1 MYIAIC
7 DEDAVQR
14 RVLTDAVRTAL
25 AKESLSFQIRE
36 YARVQELLYDVQ
48 DGDCVDAIFIDMAM
62 AGGWEGVLTLRRF
75 GYEGF
80 LVLMSD
86 CRERILDGYT
96 VEADGY
102 LTKPFDVGCVRE
114 LLARLC
120 LRARKACLTVRCH
133 SRIVRVPYHE
143 ILYIES
149 RNARC
154 VIHRLGH
161 TEHILYAHL
170 DDLERELA
178 DARFLRCHQS
188 YLVNMD
194 HIIAADRQFMMSN
207 GDTVSIRQ
215 RELRHLREQYHQ
227 YVRPTERKI

>member
-1 MYIAIC
+1 MHIAIC
-7 DEDAVQR
+7 DADIQQR
-14 RVLTDAVRTAL
+14 RALSDAVRSAL
-25 AKESLSFQIRE
+25 SKESCSFQIKE
-36 YARVQELLYDVQ
+36 YARVQDLLYDVQ
-48 DGDCVDAIFIDMAM
+48 DGDCVDAIFIDMAV
-62 AGGWEGVLTLRRF
+62 AGGWEAVLTLRRF

-86 CRERILDGYT
+86 CRERILDGYA

-102 LTKPFDVGCVRE
+102 LPKPFEKRCICE

-120 LRARKACLTVRCH
+120 LRAKKACLIVRCH
-133 SRIVRVPYHE
+133 ARIVRVPYHE

-161 TEHILYAHL
+161 TEHIVYAQL
-170 DDLERELA
+170 DDLERELN

-194 HIIAADRQFMMSN
+194 HIVAADRQFSMSN
-207 GDTVSIRQ
+207 GDAVSIRQ
-215 RELRHLREQYHQ
+215 RELRQLRETVSAYW
-227 YVRPTERKI
+227 RAK

>member
-1 MYIAIC
+1 MHIAIC
-7 DEDAVQR
+7 DEEAAQR
-14 RVLTDAVRTAL
+14 RVLADAVRTAL
-25 AKESLSFQIRE
+25 SKESVSFQIKE
-36 YARVQELLYDVQ
+36 YDRVRELLYDVQ
-48 DGDCVDAIFIDMAM
+48 DGDCVDAVFIDMGI
-62 AGGWEGVLTLRRF
+62 AGGWEGVVALRRF

-86 CRERILDGYT
+86 CRERILDGYA

-102 LTKPFDVGCVRE
+102 LTKPFEMNGIRE

-161 TEHILYAHL
+161 REHILYAQL
-170 DDLERELA
+170 DDLERELN

-194 HIIAADRQFMMSN
+194 QIITADRQFVMSN
-207 GDTVSIRQ
+207 GDAVAIRQ
-215 RELRHLREQYHQ
+215 RELRQLREAVSAYW
-227 YVRPTERKI
+227 RTK